1 MKGKLLNMVLTV
13 LVLVAFGVAMY
24 RGISFYAEYK
34 DKMASIEDQNKY
46 IKGQLDDF
54 SKNIS
59 ELKDT
64 LGGLDSRISK
74 TADLQEINDRLASG
88 ESELKNATA
97 QIDSI
102 KKEIQDWQ
110 QGYSSR
116 LEELQAKV
124 SELKSNIEARGK
136 ATIDLGRVAIEKE
149 KVDAQPVSPAPQKTE
164 EITRGVTLQPR

>member
-1 MKGKLLNMVLTV
+1 MKGKMLNMVLTV

-24 RGISFYAEYK
+24 RGISFYQEYK
-34 DKMASIEDQNKY
+34 NKMASIEDQNNY
-46 IKGQLDDF
+46 IKSQLDDF
-54 SKNIS
+54 SKNIT

-74 TADLQEINDRLASG
+74 TGDMQSINDRLTSG
-88 ESELKNATA
+88 ENELKNATA

-102 KKEIQDWQ
+102 KKEVQDWQ

-124 SELKSNIEARGK
+124 SELKSSIEARGK
-136 ATIDLGRVAIEKE
+136 ATIDLGKVAIEKE
-149 KVDAQPVSPAPQKTE
+149 KIEVQPVRSVQQTE
-164 EITRGVTLQPR
+164 EVTRGVSLQPR